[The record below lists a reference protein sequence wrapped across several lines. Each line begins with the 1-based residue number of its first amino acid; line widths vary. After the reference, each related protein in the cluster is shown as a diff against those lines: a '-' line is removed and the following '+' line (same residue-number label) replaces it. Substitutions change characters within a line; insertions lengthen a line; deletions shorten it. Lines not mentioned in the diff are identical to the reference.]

1 MLTRKTKYAL
11 KALLV
16 LADEGAGKP
25 LLIADLS
32 VRAGVP
38 KKFLEQI
45 LLELNKAGLLSS
57 RKGRGGGYRLALEPR
72 DITVGEIIRLTD
84 GPLAPVPCVSVSAY
98 APCPECRDEET
109 CRIRSVMKE
118 ARDALS
124 AVLDRRTLADM
135 LRSQGSRSVISMDF
149 VD

>member
-16 LADEGAGKP
+16 LADEGRDKP
-25 LLIADLS
+25 LLIVDLAE
-32 VRAGVP
+32 RAGVP
-38 KKFLEQI
+38 RKFLEAI

-57 RKGRGGGYRLALEPR
+57 RKGRGGGYWLSKEPR
-72 DITVGEIIRLTD
+72 EITVGEIIRLTD

-98 APCPECRDEET
+98 SPCAECKDEET
-109 CRIRSVMKE
+109 CRIRSVMRE
-118 ARDALS
+118 ARDALAS
-124 AVLDRRTLADM
+124 VLDRRSLADM
-135 LRSQGSRSVISMDF
+135 MHSRGVRSVISMDY

>member
-1 MLTRKTKYAL
+1 MITRKTKYAL

-16 LADEGAGKP
+16 LADEGRDKP
-25 LLIADLS
+25 ILIADLAG
-32 VRAGVP
+32 RAGVP
-38 KKFLEQI
+38 RKFLEAI

-57 RKGRGGGYRLALEPR
+57 RKGRGGGYRLAKEPR
-72 DITVGEIIRLTD
+72 DIMVGEIVRLTD
-84 GPLAPVPCVSVSAY
+84 GPLAPVPCVSVTAY

-118 ARDALS
+118 ARDALAS
-124 AVLDRRTLADM
+124 VLDRRSLDDM
-135 LRSQGSRSVISMDF
+135 MRSRGVRSVISMEY

>member
-16 LADEGAGKP
+16 LADEGRDKP
-25 LLIADLS
+25 LLIADLAE
-32 VRAGVP
+32 RAGVP
-38 KKFLEQI
+38 RKFLEAI

-57 RKGRGGGYRLALEPR
+57 RKGRGGGYRLAMEPR
-72 DITVGEIIRLTD
+72 EIMVGEIIRLTD

-98 APCPECRDEET
+98 APCVECVDEET

-118 ARDALS
+118 ARDALAS
-124 AVLDRRTLADM
+124 VLDRRSLADM
-135 LRSQGSRSVISMDF
+135 VRSRGVRSVISMEF

>member
-16 LADEGAGKP
+16 LADEGREKP
-25 LLIADLS
+25 LLIADLAE
-32 VRAGVP
+32 RAAVP
-38 KKFLEQI
+38 RKFLEQI
-45 LLELNKAGLLSS
+45 LLEMNKAGLLSS
-57 RKGRGGGYRLALEPR
+57 RKGRGGGYRLAMEPR

-84 GPLAPVPCVSVSAY
+84 GPLAPVPCVSVTAY
-98 APCPECRDEET
+98 APCTECKDEET

-118 ARDALS
+118 ARDALA
-124 AVLDRRTLADM
+124 AVLDRRSLADM
-135 LRSQGSRSVISMDF
+135 MRSRGVRSVISMDY

>member
-16 LADEGAGKP
+16 LADEGRDKP
-25 LLIADLS
+25 LLIADLAE
-32 VRAGVP
+32 RAAVP
-38 KKFLEQI
+38 RKFLEAI
-45 LLELNKAGLLSS
+45 LLEINKAGLLHS
-57 RKGRGGGYRLALEPR
+57 RKGRGGGYWLAKEPR

-84 GPLAPVPCVSVSAY
+84 GPLAPVPCVSVTAY
-98 APCPECRDEET
+98 APCTECKDEET

-118 ARDALS
+118 ARDALAS
-124 AVLDRRTLADM
+124 VLDRRSLADM
-135 LRSQGSRSVISMDF
+135 MRSRGVRSVISMDY

>member
-16 LADEGAGKP
+16 LADEGSEKP

-38 KKFLEQI
+38 RKFLEQI
-45 LLELNKAGLLSS
+45 LLELNKAGYLSS

-84 GPLAPVPCVSVSAY
+84 GPLAPVPCVSVTAY

-118 ARDALS
+118 ARDALA

-135 LRSQGSRSVISMDF
+135 LRSRGSRSVISMDF